1 MMLMPQ
7 IADASAAHAGSFPA
21 QSETLSPAKVPL
33 WLKLAMSAFVAVL
46 VPVYWVHYGPANFL
60 YFCDMALLLT
70 LAGLWL
76 EKPLLVSMP
85 AVGILM
91 PQVLWIAD
99 LLATLAGFK
108 LVGLTDYMVDASLP
122 LYLRALSLF
131 HGWLPLLLV
140 WGVWRLGYDRRALAG
155 WTAVAWASMLVS
167 YFFIPGPSPET
178 STIAANVN
186 YVFGPSA
193 TAPQTWM
200 PGWAWLMLLMS
211 ALPVVMF
218 APVHFL
224 LVRFGKPAPSR

>member
-1 MMLMPQ
+1 MSDTATM
-7 IADASAAHAGSFPA
+7 IDSFPDTA
-21 QSETLSPAKVPL
+21 PSASGRAGRALVPL
-33 WLKLAMSAFVAVL
+33 WLKLALTAFVAVL

-91 PQVLWIAD
+91 PQALWLAD
-99 LLATLAGFK
+99 LGATLAGYK

-122 LYLRALSLF
+122 LYLRGLSLF
-131 HGWLPLLLV
+131 HGWLPILLV
-140 WGVWRLGYDRRALAG
+140 WGVWRLGYDKRALAG
-155 WTAVAWASMLVS
+155 WTAIAWASMLVS
-167 YFFIPGPSPET
+167 WFFIPGPSPET
-178 STIAANVN
+178 ANIAANVN
-186 YVFGPSA
+186 YVYGPSA

-200 PGWAWLMLLMS
+200 PGWAWLMLLMA
-211 ALPVVMF
+211 ALPALMF

-224 LVRFGKPAPSR
+224 LARFCKPAGRR